1 MVVVLSDG
9 VVNLASMRAC
19 HIRCQPVCG
28 HMERAGAL
36 RRERRLRCAEGG
48 YRLIHSAAIEMI
60 PNQMLKVRRAVCQ
73 MFMMVSPFVDPT
85 PRTLGARRPPPNGSA
100 EK

>member
-1 MVVVLSDG
+1 M
-9 VVNLASMRAC
+9 
-19 HIRCQPVCG
+19 
-28 HMERAGAL
+28 
-36 RRERRLRCAEGG
+36 
-48 YRLIHSAAIEMI
+48 IHSAAIEMI

-100 EK
+100 EKLRAACDHVH